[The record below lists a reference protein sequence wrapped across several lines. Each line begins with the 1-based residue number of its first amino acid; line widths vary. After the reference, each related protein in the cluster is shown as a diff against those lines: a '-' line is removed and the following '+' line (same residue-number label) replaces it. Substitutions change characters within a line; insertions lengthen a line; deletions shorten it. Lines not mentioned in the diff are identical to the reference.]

1 MIPKIYIT
9 VAGGSLSTQLKYL
22 VSSQDK
28 LFHLTD
34 IDYTPTKGDKLCLLP
49 GVELPR
55 TKLKAFNDENGT
67 KNVREA
73 SNADY
78 IFASNKTFNEYFT
91 SGNGHWYYK
100 MTKSDLD
107 KLIPYFSSILNVDPV
122 DISDLKD
129 IVEAH
134 QTLHGE
140 VECTINYNWSTL
152 NDIRDI
158 VVKKKIELSSGWD
171 DSITFNEIHPDFI
184 EEVKFL
190 KTQTIYDVAGLIA
203 SISAKNV
210 VIDYEMYGQLKNMFI
225 SKDTDN
231 HVLAMEIMA
240 NSNIVESLLFIEML
254 FKEHSYEMY
263 NSHTRNHVNFKSLCS
278 MINKAQ
284 YRFSTDLDAVVRS
297 LIDFNVLTTDKLNLL
312 MRHYNKEI
320 MQSGN
325 STYFHVKTITVADI
339 VHQTV
344 NENYTYTIVDD
355 FEPAVTEEETVEEE
369 VVNTESLNIESVTEE
384 VIEEE
389 VSFQLEDINAIS
401 EPEETVRVIE
411 TVREETVLPF
421 VENTIEDIKDTEE
434 QVDIN
439 PVIKEE
445 EDGESEIDW
454 F

>member
-9 VAGGSLSTQLKYL
+9 IAGGSLSTQLKYL

-91 SGNGHWYYK
+91 SGNNHWYYK
-100 MTKSDLD
+100 MTKNDLD

-152 NDIRDI
+152 NDMRDI
-158 VVKKKIELSSGWD
+158 VAKKKIELSSGWD
-171 DSITFNEIHPDFI
+171 DSITFNEIHSDFI
-184 EEVKFL
+184 NEVKFL
-190 KTQTIYDVAGLIA
+190 KTQTIYDVSGLIA

-210 VIDYEMYGQLKNMFI
+210 VIDYEMYGQLKNMLN
-225 SKDTDN
+225 SNDTDN

-263 NSHTRNHVNFKSLCS
+263 SCHTRNHVNFKSLCS
-278 MINKAQ
+278 MISKDG

-297 LIDFNVLTTDKLNLL
+297 LINFNVLTTDKLNLL
-312 MRHYNKEI
+312 MRHYNNEI
-320 MQSGN
+320 MHNGN

-369 VVNTESLNIESVTEE
+369 VVNTESLNLESVSQE

-389 VSFQLEDINAIS
+389 VSFLLEDINAIS

-411 TVREETVLPF
+411 TVREENVLPF

-445 EDGESEIDW
+445 DGESEIDW

>member
-9 VAGGSLSTQLKYL
+9 VAGGSLTTELKYL

-55 TKLKAFNDENGT
+55 TKLKAFNDDHGT

-107 KLIPYFSSILNVDPV
+107 KLTPYFSSILNVDPV

-129 IVEAH
+129 VVEAH
-134 QTLHGE
+134 ETLHGE
-140 VECTINYNWSTL
+140 VECTIHYNWSTL

-158 VVKKKIELSSGWD
+158 VAKKKIELSSRWD
-171 DSITFNEIHPDFI
+171 DSITFNEIHSDFI
-184 EEVKFL
+184 NEVKFL
-190 KTQTIYDVAGLIA
+190 KTQTIYDISGLIA

-254 FKEHSYEMY
+254 FKEHSYEIY
-263 NSHTRNHVNFKSLCS
+263 NCHTRNHVNFKSLCS
-278 MINKAQ
+278 MINKEK
-284 YRFSTDLDAVVRS
+284 YKYTTDLDDVVKS
-297 LIDFNVLTTDKLNLL
+297 LINFNVLTTDKLNLL
-312 MRHYNKEI
+312 MRHYNNEI
-320 MQSGN
+320 MHNGN

-355 FEPAVTEEETVEEE
+355 FEPVEVEEETVEEE
-369 VVNTESLNIESVTEE
+369 IVNTESLNLEDVVTEKVLVTEEEPSFELEDVNTLVEEEIAEE

-389 VSFQLEDINAIS
+389 EEVLE
-401 EPEETVRVIE
+401 V
-411 TVREETVLPF
+411 
-421 VENTIEDIKDTEE
+421 VEDTTEE
-434 QVDIN
+434 NNIN
-439 PVIKEE
+439 PITTE

>member
-1 MIPKIYIT
+1 MIPKIYIS
-9 VAGGSLSTQLKYL
+9 VANGNLSTELKYL
-22 VSSQDK
+22 VNSQDK

-34 IDYTPTKGDKLCLLP
+34 IDYTPTKGDKICLLP
-49 GVELPR
+49 GVQLPR
-55 TKLKAFNDENGT
+55 TKLKAFNDEHGT

-73 SNADY
+73 VNADY
-78 IFASNKTFNEYFT
+78 IFASDKSFNEYFV
-91 SGNGHWYYK
+91 NGSSWYYK

-107 KLIPYFSSILNVDPV
+107 KLIPYFVSILKVDPV
-122 DISDLKD
+122 DVSDLKD

-152 NDIRDI
+152 NDLRDVI
-158 VVKKKIELSSGWD
+158 AKKKIELSSKWD
-171 DSITFNEIHPDFI
+171 DSITYHEIHSDFI

-190 KTQTIYDVAGLIA
+190 KTQTIYDVSGLIA

-210 VIDYEMYGQLKNMFI
+210 VIDYEMFGQLKNMLN
-225 SKDTDN
+225 SNDTDN

-254 FKEHSYEMY
+254 FKEHSYEIY
-263 NSHTRNHVNFKSLCS
+263 NCHTRNHVNFKSLCS
-278 MINKAQ
+278 MIAKEK
-284 YRFSTDLDAVVRS
+284 YRYNTELDDVVKS
-297 LIDFNVLTTDKLNLL
+297 LINFNVLTTDKLNLL

-320 MQSGN
+320 MQNGN
-325 STYFHVKTITVADI
+325 SIYFHVKTITVADI

-369 VVNTESLNIESVTEE
+369 VVNTESLNLEDVVEEELSFELSDVNVVEEEITETIEEVVEETEITIENTQEE
-384 VIEEE
+384 VIVEPNKEK
-389 VSFQLEDINAIS
+389 ED
-401 EPEETVRVIE
+401 
-411 TVREETVLPF
+411 
-421 VENTIEDIKDTEE
+421 
-434 QVDIN
+434 
-439 PVIKEE
+439 
-445 EDGESEIDW
+445 ESSIDW

>member
-1 MIPKIYIT
+1 MIPKIYIS
-9 VAGGSLSTQLKYL
+9 VVNGSLSTQLKYL
-22 VSSQDK
+22 VNSQDK
-28 LFHLTD
+28 LFDLTD
-34 IDYTPTKGDKLCLLP
+34 IDYTPTKGDKICLLP
-49 GVELPR
+49 GVQLPR
-55 TKLKAFNDENGT
+55 TKLKAFNDEHGT

-73 SNADY
+73 SNANY
-78 IFASNKTFNEYFT
+78 IFASDKSFNEYFVN
-91 SGNGHWYYK
+91 GNSWYYK

-152 NDIRDI
+152 NDIKDI
-158 VVKKKIELSSGWD
+158 IAKKKIELSSKWD
-171 DSITFNEIHPDFI
+171 DSIIFNEIHSDFI

-190 KTQTIYDVAGLIA
+190 KTQTIYDVSGLIA

-210 VIDYEMYGQLKNMFI
+210 VIDYEMYGQLKNMLN
-225 SKDTDN
+225 SNDTDN

-240 NSNIVESLLFIEML
+240 NSNIVESLLFLEML
-254 FKEHSYEMY
+254 FKEHSYEIY
-263 NSHTRNHVNFKSLCS
+263 NCHTRNHVNFKSLCS
-278 MINKAQ
+278 MINKEK
-284 YRFSTDLDAVVRS
+284 YKYTTDLDDVVKS
-297 LIDFNVLTTDKLNLL
+297 LINFNVLTTDKLNLL
-312 MRHYNKEI
+312 MRHYNNEI
-320 MQSGN
+320 MQNGN

-369 VVNTESLNIESVTEE
+369 LVNTESLNLEDVVTEEVLVAEEEPSFELEDVNTLVEEEIAEE

-389 VSFQLEDINAIS
+389 VLE
-401 EPEETVRVIE
+401 V
-411 TVREETVLPF
+411 
-421 VENTIEDIKDTEE
+421 VENTTEE
-434 QVDIN
+434 NNIN
-439 PVIKEE
+439 PITTE

>member
-34 IDYTPTKGDKLCLLP
+34 VDYTPTKGDKLCLLP

-91 SGNGHWYYK
+91 SGGNHWYYK

-107 KLIPYFSSILNVDPV
+107 KLIPYFSSILNIDPV

-152 NDIRDI
+152 NDIRDM

-210 VIDYEMYGQLKNMFI
+210 VIDYEMYGQLKNMFV
-225 SKDTDN
+225 SNDTDN

-384 VIEEE
+384 VIEE
-389 VSFQLEDINAIS
+389 VSFLLEDINAIS

-411 TVREETVLPF
+411 TVREENVLPF

-445 EDGESEIDW
+445 DGESEIDW

>member
-9 VAGGSLSTQLKYL
+9 VAGGNLSTQLKYL

-91 SGNGHWYYK
+91 SGNTHWYYK

-107 KLIPYFSSILNVDPV
+107 KLTPYFSSILNVDPV

-158 VVKKKIELSSGWD
+158 VAKKKIELSSGWD

-184 EEVKFL
+184 NEVKFL

-225 SKDTDN
+225 SNDTDN

-263 NSHTRNHVNFKSLCS
+263 NCHTRNHVNFKSLCS
-278 MINKAQ
+278 MIDKAQ

-297 LIDFNVLTTDKLNLL
+297 LINFNVLTTDKLNLL

-369 VVNTESLNIESVTEE
+369 VVNTESLNLEDVVTEEVLVIEEEPSFELSVINTVVEE

-389 VSFQLEDINAIS
+389 VLPVVED
-401 EPEETVRVIE
+401 T
-411 TVREETVLPF
+411 
-421 VENTIEDIKDTEE
+421 TEE
-434 QVDIN
+434 NNIN
-439 PVIKEE
+439 PITTEE
-445 EDGESEIDW
+445 NGESEIDW

>member
-34 IDYTPTKGDKLCLLP
+34 VDYTPTKGDKLCLLP

-91 SGNGHWYYK
+91 SGGNHWYYK

-107 KLIPYFSSILNVDPV
+107 KLIPYFSSIFPV

-152 NDIRDI
+152 NDIRDM

-210 VIDYEMYGQLKNMFI
+210 VIDYEMYGQLKNMFV
-225 SKDTDN
+225 SNDTDN

-384 VIEEE
+384 VIEE
-389 VSFQLEDINAIS
+389 VSFLLEDINAIS

-411 TVREETVLPF
+411 TVREENVLPF

-445 EDGESEIDW
+445 DGESEIDW

>member
-22 VSSQDK
+22 VNSQDK

-34 IDYTPTKGDKLCLLP
+34 IDYTPTKGDKICLLP
-49 GVELPR
+49 GVQLPR
-55 TKLKAFNDENGT
+55 TKLKAFNDEYGT

-73 SNADY
+73 NNADY
-78 IFASNKTFNEYFT
+78 IFASDKSFNEYFV
-91 SGNGHWYYK
+91 NGSSWYYK

-107 KLIPYFSSILNVDPV
+107 KLIPYFSSVLNVDPV

-134 QTLHGE
+134 ETLYGE
-140 VECTINYNWSTL
+140 VECTVNYNWSTL
-152 NDIRDI
+152 NDLRDVI
-158 VVKKKIELSSGWD
+158 AKKKIELSSKWD
-171 DSITFNEIHPDFI
+171 DSITYHEIHSDFI

-190 KTQTIYDVAGLIA
+190 KTQTIYDVSGLIA

-210 VIDYEMYGQLKNMFI
+210 VIDYEMYGQLKNMLN
-225 SKDTDN
+225 SNDTDN
-231 HVLAMEIMA
+231 HVLAMEIMT

-263 NSHTRNHVNFKSLCS
+263 NCHTRNHVNFKSLCS
-278 MINKAQ
+278 MINKER
-284 YRFSTDLDAVVRS
+284 YRYSTELDDIVKS
-297 LIDFNVLTTDKLNLL
+297 LINFNVLTTDKLNLL
-312 MRHYNKEI
+312 MRHYNAEI
-320 MQSGN
+320 MQTGN

-369 VVNTESLNIESVTEE
+369 VVNTESLNLEDVVTEEVLVTEEEPSFELEDVNTLVEEEITEE

-389 VSFQLEDINAIS
+389 EVLE
-401 EPEETVRVIE
+401 V
-411 TVREETVLPF
+411 
-421 VENTIEDIKDTEE
+421 VEDTTEE
-434 QVDIN
+434 NNIN
-439 PVIKEE
+439 PITTE

>member
-9 VAGGSLSTQLKYL
+9 LAGGSLSTQLKYL

-34 IDYTPTKGDKLCLLP
+34 IDYTPTKGDRLCLLP

-55 TKLKAFNDENGT
+55 TKLKAFNDEHGT

-73 SNADY
+73 NNADY

-91 SGNGHWYYK
+91 NGNGHWYYK

-107 KLIPYFSSILNVDPV
+107 KLTPYFSSVLNVDPV

-158 VVKKKIELSSGWD
+158 IAKKKIELSSGWD

-184 EEVKFL
+184 EEVNLLQTK
-190 KTQTIYDVAGLIA
+190 TIYDVSCL
-203 SISAKNV
+203 ISAISSKNV
-210 VIDYEMYGQLKNMFI
+210 IIDYEMYGQLKNMFK
-225 SKDTDN
+225 SNDTDN

-254 FKEHSYEMY
+254 FKEHSDDIY
-263 NSHTRNHVNFKSLCS
+263 SCHTKNHVNFKSLCS
-278 MINKAQ
+278 MINKDR
-284 YRFSTDLDAVVRS
+284 YRFTTDLDNVVKS
-297 LIDFNVLTTDKLNLL
+297 LISFNVLTADKLNLL

-320 MQSGN
+320 QQRGN
-325 STYFHVKTITVADI
+325 SDYFKVKTVTVSDEINALLN
-339 VHQTV
+339 Q
-344 NENYTYTIVDD
+344 NYTYGIIED
-355 FEPAVTEEETVEEE
+355 FEPVEVEEETVEEE
-369 VVNTESLNIESVTEE
+369 IVNTESLNLEDVVTEEVLVTEEEPSFELADVNTIVEEEIAEE

-389 VSFQLEDINAIS
+389 V
-401 EPEETVRVIE
+401 
-411 TVREETVLPF
+411 LPL
-421 VENTIEDIKDTEE
+421 VENTTEE
-434 QVDIN
+434 NNIN
-439 PVIKEE
+439 PITTE

>member
-22 VSSQDK
+22 VNSQDK

-34 IDYTPTKGDKLCLLP
+34 IDYTPTKGDKICLLP
-49 GVELPR
+49 GVQLPR
-55 TKLKAFNDENGT
+55 TKLKAFNDEYGT

-73 SNADY
+73 NNADY
-78 IFASNKTFNEYFT
+78 IFASDKSFNEYFV
-91 SGNGHWYYK
+91 NGSSWYYK

-107 KLIPYFSSILNVDPV
+107 KLIPYFSSVLNVDPV

-134 QTLHGE
+134 ETLYGE
-140 VECTINYNWSTL
+140 VECTVNYNWSTL
-152 NDIRDI
+152 NDLRDVI
-158 VVKKKIELSSGWD
+158 AKKKIELSSKCD
-171 DSITFNEIHPDFI
+171 DSITYHEIHSDFI

-190 KTQTIYDVAGLIA
+190 KTQTIYDVSGLIA

-210 VIDYEMYGQLKNMFI
+210 VIDYEMYGQLKNMLN
-225 SKDTDN
+225 SNDTDN

-263 NSHTRNHVNFKSLCS
+263 NCHTRNHVNFKSLCS
-278 MINKAQ
+278 MINKER
-284 YRFSTDLDAVVRS
+284 YRYSTELDDIVKS
-297 LIDFNVLTTDKLNLL
+297 LINFNVLTTDKLNLL
-312 MRHYNKEI
+312 MRHYNAEI
-320 MQSGN
+320 MQTGN

-355 FEPAVTEEETVEEE
+355 FEAVVTEEETVEEE
-369 VVNTESLNIESVTEE
+369 VVNTESLNLEDVVTEEVLVTEEEPSFELEDVNTLVEEEITEE

-389 VSFQLEDINAIS
+389 EEVLE
-401 EPEETVRVIE
+401 V
-411 TVREETVLPF
+411 
-421 VENTIEDIKDTEE
+421 VEDTTEE
-434 QVDIN
+434 NNIN
-439 PVIKEE
+439 PITTE

>member
-9 VAGGSLSTQLKYL
+9 VANGSLTTELKYL

-34 IDYTPTKGDKLCLLP
+34 IDYTPTKGDKICLLP
-49 GVELPR
+49 GVQLPR
-55 TKLKAFNDENGT
+55 TKLKAFNDDHGT

-73 SNADY
+73 TNADY
-78 IFASNKTFNEYFT
+78 IFASDKSFNEYFV
-91 SGNGHWYYK
+91 SGNHWYYK

-107 KLIPYFSSILNVDPV
+107 KLTPYFSSILNVDPV

-158 VVKKKIELSSGWD
+158 IAKKKIELSSKWD
-171 DSITFNEIHPDFI
+171 DSVTFNEIHSDFI

-190 KTQTIYDVAGLIA
+190 KTQTIYDVSGLIA

-210 VIDYEMYGQLKNMFI
+210 VIDYEMYGQLKNMLN
-225 SKDTDN
+225 SNDTDN

-254 FKEHSYEMY
+254 FKEHSYDIY
-263 NSHTRNHVNFKSLCS
+263 NCHTRNHVNFKSLCS
-278 MINKAQ
+278 MISKDR
-284 YRFSTDLDAVVRS
+284 YRFSTELDDIVKS
-297 LIDFNVLTTDKLNLL
+297 LINFNVLTTDKLNLL
-312 MRHYNKEI
+312 MRHYNNEI
-320 MQSGN
+320 MQTGN

-355 FEPAVTEEETVEEE
+355 FEPAVIEEETVEEE
-369 VVNTESLNIESVTEE
+369 VVNTESLNLEDVVTEEVLVADEEPSFELEVVNTLVEEEIAEE

-389 VSFQLEDINAIS
+389 EVLE
-401 EPEETVRVIE
+401 V
-411 TVREETVLPF
+411 
-421 VENTIEDIKDTEE
+421 VEDTTQENN
-434 QVDIN
+434 IN
-439 PVIKEE
+439 PITTE

>member
-1 MIPKIYIT
+1 MIPKIYII
-9 VAGGSLSTQLKYL
+9 VAGGNLNTQLKYL
-22 VSSQDK
+22 VNSQDK

-91 SGNGHWYYK
+91 SSGNHWYYK

-107 KLIPYFSSILNVDPV
+107 KLIPYFSSVLNVDPV

-134 QTLHGE
+134 QTLYGE

-158 VVKKKIELSSGWD
+158 IAKKKIELSSGWD
-171 DSITFNEIHPDFI
+171 DSITFNEIHSDFI

-190 KTQTIYDVAGLIA
+190 KTQTIYDVSGLIA

-210 VIDYEMYGQLKNMFI
+210 VIDYEMYGQLKNMLN
-225 SKDTDN
+225 SNDTDN

-254 FKEHSYEMY
+254 FKEHSYEIY
-263 NSHTRNHVNFKSLCS
+263 NCHTRNHVNFKSLCS
-278 MINKAQ
+278 MINKEK
-284 YRFSTDLDAVVRS
+284 YRCSTELDDIVKS
-297 LIDFNVLTTDKLNLL
+297 LINFNVLTTDKLNLL

-320 MQSGN
+320 MQTGN

-355 FEPAVTEEETVEEE
+355 FEPVVTEEETVEEE
-369 VVNTESLNIESVTEE
+369 VVNTESLNLEDVVTEE
-384 VIEEE
+384 VLIIEEE
-389 VSFQLEDINAIS
+389 PSFELEDVNTLV
-401 EPEETVRVIE
+401 EEEIDEEEIE
-411 TVREETVLPF
+411 DTI
-421 VENTIEDIKDTEE
+421 ENTQEEVIVEPNKEKED
-434 QVDIN
+434 
-439 PVIKEE
+439 
-445 EDGESEIDW
+445 ESSIDW

>member
-9 VAGGSLSTQLKYL
+9 VAGGSLTTELKYL
-22 VSSQDK
+22 VNSQDK

-34 IDYTPTKGDKLCLLP
+34 IDYTPTKGDKICLLP
-49 GVELPR
+49 GVQLPR
-55 TKLKAFNDENGT
+55 TKLKAFNDEHGT

-73 SNADY
+73 VNADY
-78 IFASNKTFNEYFT
+78 IFASDKSFNEYFV
-91 SGNGHWYYK
+91 NGSSWFYK
-100 MTKSDLD
+100 MTKTDLD

-158 VVKKKIELSSGWD
+158 IAKKKIELSSKWD
-171 DSITFNEIHPDFI
+171 DSIIYHEIHSDFI

-190 KTQTIYDVAGLIA
+190 KTQTIYDVSGLIA

-210 VIDYEMYGQLKNMFI
+210 VIDYEMYGQLKNMLK
-225 SKDTDN
+225 SNDTDN

-240 NSNIVESLLFIEML
+240 NSNIVESLLFLEML

-263 NSHTRNHVNFKSLCS
+263 NCHTRNHVNFKSLCS
-278 MINKAQ
+278 MLNKEK
-284 YRFSTDLDAVVRS
+284 YRYTTDLDDVVKS
-297 LIDFNVLTTDKLNLL
+297 LINFNVLTTDKLNLL
-312 MRHYNKEI
+312 MRHYNEEI
-320 MQSGN
+320 MHNGN

-355 FEPAVTEEETVEEE
+355 FEPAVIEEETVEEE
-369 VVNTESLNIESVTEE
+369 VVNTESLNLEDVVEQEPSFELSDVNVVEEEITETIEEVVEETEITIENTQEE
-384 VIEEE
+384 VIVEPNKEK
-389 VSFQLEDINAIS
+389 ED
-401 EPEETVRVIE
+401 
-411 TVREETVLPF
+411 
-421 VENTIEDIKDTEE
+421 
-434 QVDIN
+434 
-439 PVIKEE
+439 
-445 EDGESEIDW
+445 ESSIDW